1 MHKEAEENPQPQK
14 KKKKKK
20 ETMSFASIWMDL
32 EIMILSEVNQT
43 E

>member
-14 KKKKKK
+14 KKRKK
-20 ETMSFASIWMDL
+20 ETMSFAAIWVDL